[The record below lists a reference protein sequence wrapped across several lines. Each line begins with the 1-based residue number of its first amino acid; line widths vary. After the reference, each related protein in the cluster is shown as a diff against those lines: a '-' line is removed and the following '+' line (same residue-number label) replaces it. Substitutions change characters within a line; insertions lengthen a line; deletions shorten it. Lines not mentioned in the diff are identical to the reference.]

1 MNGKQ
6 GGFGIGIGG
15 ISILA
20 VFVVLCLT
28 TLATLSFVTAQA
40 DLRLAEKTA
49 AAQQQYYAA
58 DAQAEHIL
66 ADILADIKGNS
77 GYEAELVKKGFSV
90 VQRGSTALVAYTADM
105 GESRELSVQIGIA
118 LDGSGTP
125 TGEWTKEI
133 WQTQMK
139 EGADSGD
146 DTLHVLK

>member
-58 DAQAEHIL
+58 DAQAEH
-66 ADILADIKGNS
+66 ILADIKGNS